1 MTLDRIIAR
10 IFPSRKPAPPRP
22 LDEKDIALDVLLAW
36 CYDNATHP
44 LS

>member
-22 LDEKDIALDVLLAW
+22 LTEKDLALDLLLPGALRTTS
-36 CYDNATHP
+36 A
-44 LS
+44 L